1 MLYFLKEGDMLFP
14 RFVPHCV
21 RAKYY
26 IESVAWLLCLNFLI
40 CKTGVVRIT
49 HLIRLWGRHTT
60 IWGSVN
66 LFSSSLLLLWPHI
79 TSLAASPALFCSPF
93 QLGMAMRSSS
103 WSMGERKRR
112 IKKFL
117 PLSFSSLVFNFFF
130 FAVQSLSPS
139 WTTLWLFLLPYL
151 LPPSTSPRWW
161 PHAPP
166 APPHEPTLLP
176 GTSSLLRV
184 RCVFSHW
191 G

>member
-130 FAVQSLSPS
+130 FCSPVFIPLLDHSLTVPL
-139 WTTLWLFLLPYL
+139 TIPPPTLHIPKMMT
-151 LPPSTSPRWW
+151 PCPTSP
-161 PHAPP
+161 
-166 APPHEPTLLP
+166 
-176 GTSSLLRV
+176 TSWAHFTPWDLKSLE
-184 RCVFSHW
+184 S
-191 G
+191 